1 MALPTTIDR
10 TYVNQLITAEVL
22 EGQELEYKRDLPR
35 PNHEE
40 QKQTKQDPL
49 EEFAKD
55 VCAMANASGG
65 LMLFGIGE
73 GTEHRPV
80 LHAIPFDVESA
91 DDASRRLQLK
101 LDNLV
106 EPRILG
112 LQFREIK
119 MDEGYVLALRI
130 PGSLNGP
137 HWCGSADKRRFK
149 IRRGTTVAEYTYHEL
164 RSSFDRNS
172 TAVARAAD
180 WIGEQVEVVRNG
192 YQVMPLVPG
201 PVVVLHAV
209 PMVSYYQAQDP
220 VDVFEVQQNLINLPR
235 SWFDNGFS
243 ADLNFDGVVMFTNR
257 ADRGHGDP
265 RDGYLQVF
273 RDGSIQS
280 VAGIKSESVAGLL
293 SPWRIAHA
301 VYEAFMGYPAFL
313 KHIGKDG
320 PVMMSVA
327 MLRVHGHQIRGS
339 DVYEASNK
347 IDRPDL
353 IARPIYIEHA
363 DDKQRLLT
371 EARVM
376 LDVFWQACG
385 LSRCPFFKKNGEWN
399 PNPQ

>member
-10 TYVNQLITAEVL
+10 AYVEQLIAAEVL
-22 EGQELEYKRDLPR
+22 EGQELEYKRELPR

-73 GTEHRPV
+73 DKEHRPV
-80 LHAIPFDVESA
+80 LDPIPFDLENA
-91 DDASRRLQLK
+91 DDAFRRLQLK
-101 LDNLV
+101 LDSLV

-112 LQFREIK
+112 LQFMEIR
-119 MDEGYVLALRI
+119 MDDGYVLALRI
-130 PGSLNGP
+130 SASLNGP
-137 HWCGSADKRRFK
+137 HWCGNADKRRFK
-149 IRRGTTVAEYTYHEL
+149 IRRGTTVSEYAYHEL

-172 TAVARAAD
+172 AAIARAGD

-192 YQVMPLVPG
+192 YQIMPLLPG

-209 PMVSYYQAQDP
+209 PMVSYYQAHDP
-220 VDVFEVQQNLINLPR
+220 VDVSEVQKNLIKLPR

-243 ADLNFDGVVMFTNR
+243 ANLNFDGVVMFTNR
-257 ADRGHGDP
+257 ADRGQGDP
-265 RDGYLQVF
+265 REGYLQVF

-280 VAGIKSESVAGLL
+280 IAVIKSDEVPGLL
-293 SPWRIAHA
+293 SPWRVAHSI
-301 VYEAFMGYPAFL
+301 YEAFTQFPTFL
-313 KHIGKDG
+313 KQVGKDG
-320 PVMMSVA
+320 PMMIGVA
-327 MLRVHGHQIRGS
+327 MLRVHGHQFRGS

-353 IARPIYIEHA
+353 IAPPIYIEHP
-363 DDKQRLLT
+363 DDRQCLLV
-371 EARVM
+371 EARNI
-376 LDVFWQACG
+376 LDMIWQACG
-385 LSRCPFFKKNGEWN
+385 LSRCPFFKSNGEWN
-399 PNPQ
+399 PHP